1 MANTSNEPPLDP
13 AHLFERFHQTA
24 NERKGNGL
32 GLAIV
37 KSICDYHS
45 WTISYAHTDGHH
57 EFRVDFNGAKQ
68 AESH

>member
-37 KSICDYHS
+37 KSICDYHN